1 MCSAVYG
8 EAGCVW
14 RARGGVS
21 LDAYAGGRW
30 RRIGGDEED
39 VERTRQYDGGGHE
52 TGERS
57 RRSQNCCQGETPIHH
72 TRQEPPAQLGQT
84 LGPLLSIRSKG
95 ILSHSSHTH
104 RDYSDGDD
112 DAYRDVLFVRITD
125 PHCSQNRLNDTHE
138 IFLHGGRRHGLV
150 VLRSVQS
157 GGNCSKSPN
166 RLSIYYLI
174 GLNHL
179 RNDTTY
185 FAFSRALV
193 LVL

>member
-1 MCSAVYG
+1 MGEGCGADEAVRW
-8 EAGCVW
+8 W
-14 RARGGVS
+14 RAR
-21 LDAYAGGRW
+21 
-30 RRIGGDEED
+30 
-39 VERTRQYDGGGHE
+39 DGGAKPAIPKLLPGRD
-52 TGERS
+52 TDPS
-57 RRSQNCCQGETPIHH
+57 H
-72 TRQEPPAQLGQT
+72 TAGAACAARVNPRAFTVDQ
-84 LGPLLSIRSKG
+84 G

-185 FAFSRALV
+185 FAFSRAL
-193 LVL
+193 L